1 MAEQM
6 AERMVAERM
15 AEQMEERMVA
25 EKMAE
30 LGAVAVAAGYMD
42 PDVVV
47 GAVAVAAGYM
57 GPANGVATARAVVLV
72 AAVARCRSTCSG
84 RHRLASCR
92 SCTTDTQTCQV
103 ESLDARQVA
112 WQVFHTRSRRL
123 CMCSCR
129 AFVLS
134 HRSCWNA
141 CR

>member
-6 AERMVAERM
+6 AERKVAERM
-15 AEQMEERMVA
+15 AAQMEERMVA

-30 LGAVAVAAGYMD
+30 L
-42 PDVVV
+42 

-103 ESLDARQVA
+103 ESLDARQY
-112 WQVFHTRSRRL
+112 S
-123 CMCSCR
+123 
-129 AFVLS
+129 
-134 HRSCWNA
+134 
-141 CR
+141 

>member
-6 AERMVAERM
+6 AERKVAERM
-15 AEQMEERMVA
+15 AAQMEERMVA

-30 LGAVAVAAGYMD
+30 LGAVAVAAGYVD
-42 PDVVV
+42 P
-47 GAVAVAAGYM
+47 AI
-57 GPANGVATARAVVLV
+57 GVATARAVVLV